1 MFNQMKQLSSDPR
14 YETRNCAVQTLL
26 KILQSHGELLNQD
39 IWIICIEKVIF
50 PGVGKNLYVRLC
62 LDWHLK

>member
-26 KILQSHGELLNQD
+26 KIVQSHGQLLTQET
-39 IWIICIEKVIF
+39 WIICIEKVYIYM
-50 PGVGKNLYVRLC
+50 VLLY
-62 LDWHLK
+62 